1 MSNTETSDRNKIVE
15 IIQKD
20 INNYVFQDYNFEISI
35 TCCQKYLIL
44 SLNILTGGVGT
55 LLLPF
60 INKNRDH
67 NVMKWAGI
75 LIGIFQILHFL
86 HFFSL
91 LTNVKIL
98 DDFYGYICDDKI
110 LESVFG
116 NYEND
121 KEFENINEI
130 DKDSL
135 KNLDEN
141 DTSSILGF
149 VVSILKLN
157 LSETIPKDKK
167 IKYLKI
173 FFGIL
178 SGMSYANSIFT
189 SLIIL

>member
-1 MSNTETSDRNKIVE
+1 M
-15 IIQKD
+15 
-20 INNYVFQDYNFEISI
+20 
-35 TCCQKYLIL
+35 
-44 SLNILTGGVGT
+44 
-55 LLLPF
+55 LLPF

-141 DTSSILGF
+141 DTSSVLGF

-157 LSETIPKDKK
+157 LSETISK
-167 IKYLKI
+167 
-173 FFGIL
+173 
-178 SGMSYANSIFT
+178 
-189 SLIIL
+189 